1 MKTRLGVFSEWEYKV
16 KRFTRVNN
24 DKKDGL
30 IVQVSQTEC
39 RRQYRQT
46 ELIVRYRG
54 AQVGCPYLKA
64 VHACARF
71 LVYFAYIV
79 VPRCNE
85 SRTKY
90 SACRVIIVQCLN
102 CSLFYMVLVKS
113 QHTKNIGIIV
123 HTSAC
128 KVLQTTSVEL
138 CVKLVFKR
146 HNSLAGKWK
155 SYKKREK
162 IEEQIHILSSHRL
175 CPC

>member
-85 SRTKY
+85 SHTKY
-90 SACRVIIVQCLN
+90 SACRVIIMQCLN
-102 CSLFYMVLVKS
+102 CSLFYRVLVKS
-113 QHTKNIGIIV
+113 QHTKNIGIIA

-128 KVLQTTSVEL
+128 KVLQTGTLCEVSLQAPQFTGREVEEL
-138 CVKLVFKR
+138 QKEK
-146 HNSLAGKWK
+146 
-155 SYKKREK
+155 K
-162 IEEQIHILSSHRL
+162 IEEQIHILSSHCL

>member
-39 RRQYRQT
+39 RRQYQQT

-85 SRTKY
+85 SHTKY
-90 SACRVIIVQCLN
+90 SACRVIIMQCLN
-102 CSLFYMVLVKS
+102 CSLFYRVLVKS
-113 QHTKNIGIIV
+113 QHTKNIGIIA

-138 CVKLVFKR
+138 CGKLVFKR

-155 SYKKREK
+155 SCKKREK
-162 IEEQIHILSSHRL
+162 NWGTNPHTQ
-175 CPC
+175 